1 MVTEANSD
9 PRDRPAVNEAG
20 RERLAAVGG
29 ILGAI
34 AASSCCIVPL
44 VLFSAGMG
52 GAWLGN
58 LSALTPYQP
67 YFIAFTAVMLGYG
80 FYLVY
85 WKPRRA
91 CANNAACRRPMP
103 KRLVKSGLWLATV
116 VVAAALAFPYVAP
129 SLLGVPS

>member
-1 MVTEANSD
+1 MATETNSD
-9 PRDRPAVNEAG
+9 LPDQTAVRETG
-20 RERLAAVGG
+20 RASVIATGG
-29 ILGAI
+29 ILGAV

-67 YFIAFTAVMLGYG
+67 YLIAFTALMLGYG

-85 WKPRRA
+85 WKPRQA
-91 CANNAACRRPMP
+91 CAENGACRRPMP
-103 KRLVKSGLWLATV
+103 RRTVKTVLWLATV
-116 VVAAALAFPYVAP
+116 VVIAAGIFPYVAP

>member
-1 MVTEANSD
+1 MTMDVNKRAND
-9 PRDRPAVNEAG
+9 QAANRNLRRPG
-20 RERLAAVGG
+20 LIAAGG

-44 VLFSAGMG
+44 ILFSFGMG

-67 YFIAFTAVMLGYG
+67 YFIAFTIAALGYG

-85 WKPRRA
+85 RRPKA
-91 CANNAACRRPMP
+91 CTPEAACSRPLPNRM
-103 KRLVKSGLWLATV
+103 VKTTLWVATV
-116 VVAAALAFPYVAP
+116 VVIAAGAFPYVAP
-129 SLLGVPS
+129 GLLGIPA